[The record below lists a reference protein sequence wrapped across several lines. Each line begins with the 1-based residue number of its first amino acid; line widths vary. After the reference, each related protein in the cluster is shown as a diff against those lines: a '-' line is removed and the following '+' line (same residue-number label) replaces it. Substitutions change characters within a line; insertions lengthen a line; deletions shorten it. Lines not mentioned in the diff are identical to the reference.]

1 MLSCK
6 GISRLVICQLSRNN
20 IHSLLLCFM
29 SEKYKWLLFSFST
42 KFICT
47 TINIYFLCL
56 FAVILAPY
64 GLDGTVTGQ
73 CLKPSEATTRLLDDW
88 SQFYPLDKTNSLTDS
103 NVVEV
108 IVNGV
113 RMPYPSCYVLVT
125 DMDDNENSSVLYGMP
140 STPPNERITT
150 SVVPTTSNLTGDKKE
165 HQQLRAGGAISPT
178 NIQQLTPPP
187 SPVQINSR
195 VPQQGPHTVCTF

>member
-1 MLSCK
+1 MCPYDNI
-6 GISRLVICQLSRNN
+6 IS
-20 IHSLLLCFM
+20 
-29 SEKYKWLLFSFST
+29 
-42 KFICT
+42 
-47 TINIYFLCL
+47 IYFLSC

-64 GLDGTVTGQ
+64 GLDGTLTGQ

-108 IVNGV
+108 IVNGI

-125 DMDDNENSSVLYGMP
+125 DMDNNANSTVLYGMP
-140 STPPNERITT
+140 STPPNERINSVSTT
-150 SVVPTTSNLTGDKKE
+150 AAAANNITGSEKNE
-165 HQQLRAGGAISPT
+165 QRQQQQEVQQQQQQRAGGTTSPT
-178 NIQQLTPPP
+178 MLQQMTPPP

-195 VPQQGPHTVCTF
+195 VPQQGPYTVSIFSIPFIF